1 MKTFNTKT
9 SLQKTRVWDV
19 TLTLNS
25 AWEEIKEEKALLS
38 SRHDVALGRLAWGKV
53 GWAWKE
59 KKLTSNRGWLSLLSP
74 YQLP

>member
-25 AWEEIKEEKALLS
+25 AWEEIKGEKALPS

-53 GWAWKE
+53 GWA
-59 KKLTSNRGWLSLLSP
+59 
-74 YQLP
+74 